1 MNTSGIPA
9 ACVSRASE
17 HWNTPGW
24 IVGRTLDQFGQL
36 GIDPCGNE
44 QSLILADRHV
54 WLPTVEREVRRAA
67 GELPASVV
75 LGDGLREQW
84 RGPVLLNPPF
94 AGTRPSV
101 LHSWIQKAWEHSLSD
116 QPVIA
121 LLPARVDTKIWH
133 SVIFPEAAAIAW
145 IEGRVIFPPAIQ
157 PAPFPVALV
166 LLSRGSTR
174 ARNRKAFV
182 RAFADRAWITEAP

>member
-9 ACVSRASE
+9 ACVSRASDD
-17 HWNTPGW
+17 WNTPGW

-44 QSLILADRHV
+44 GSLILADRHV
-54 WLPTVEREVRRAA
+54 WLPTVERELRRAA

-75 LGDGLREQW
+75 LGDGLRAQW

-94 AGTRPSV
+94 GGSRVTAW
-101 LHSWIQKAWEHSLSD
+101 LHKAWDHSAD
-116 QPVIA
+116 APVIA
-121 LLPARVDTKIWH
+121 LLPARVDTKLWHNLIW
-133 SVIFPEAAAIAW
+133 PEAAAIAW
-145 IEGRVIFPPAIQ
+145 IEGRLTFPPAIQ

-174 ARNRKAFV
+174 ARDRAAFV

>member
-24 IVGRTLDQFGQL
+24 IVGRTLDQFGRL
-36 GIDPCGNE
+36 GTDPCGNE
-44 QSLILADRHV
+44 GSLILAERRV
-54 WLPTVEREVRRAA
+54 WLPTPERERRRAA
-67 GELPASVV
+67 GELPSSVV

-94 AGTRPSV
+94 TGTRPFLV
-101 LHSWIQKAWEHSLSD
+101 LSWMHKAWEHSANE
-116 QPVIA
+116 PVIA
-121 LLPARVDTKIWH
+121 VLPARVDTKVWHDLIW
-133 SVIFPEAAAIAW
+133 PEAAAIAW
-145 IEGRVIFPPAIQ
+145 IEGRVTFPPAIQ

-166 LLSRGSTR
+166 LLSRGSAR
-174 ARNRKAFV
+174 ARNRAAFV